1 MLEFA
6 EEVHILRLDS
16 DIWLWIWGVDED
28 DVYVKYLAKI
38 RSDITDSN
46 IYIRIL
52 KKLALSYKFVH

>member
-6 EEVHILRLDS
+6 GEVHIFRLDS

>member
-16 DIWLWIWGVDED
+16 DIWLRIWGVDED

>member
-1 MLEFA
+1 MA
-6 EEVHILRLDS
+6 M
-16 DIWLWIWGVDED
+16 IWGVDED

>member
-1 MLEFA
+1 MFEFA